1 MSDTDRES
9 ARMDSPRVKPTAL
22 IGFAIGLGYAV
33 LFLVLEKF
41 LGPSYTDIGK
51 SADTVLRGI
60 VVPLSICT
68 VVTAGLT
75 TWFGW
80 WRPVLR
86 EKPLGVKWMWA
97 IPIVLAVLVL
107 IGIDWAQ
114 TSSLGAPYLLWL
126 AVGTLLVGFN
136 EEIVYRGLALVAF
149 RGAYREVYVWLLAS
163 LLFGLL
169 HGANVFLG
177 QALVPTIQQIA
188 FAFVLGSVF
197 YVVRRVTGVLA
208 VPMILHALWDFG
220 SFSWVGAFAVTKVG
234 PAALAGANW
243 AGLLMAVRL
252 PLQLAVIILCLIGAK
267 KLFSTPVEMAEQ
279 DRGGVHDQHYDRLYC
294 RPPNR

>member
-1 MSDTDRES
+1 MSDTDGS
-9 ARMDSPRVKPTAL
+9 ASLKNPLKVKPTAL
-22 IGFAIGLGYAV
+22 LGFAIGLGYAV

-60 VVPLSICT
+60 VIPLSICT

-75 TWFGW
+75 TWLGW

-86 EKPLGVKWMWA
+86 ERPLGVKWMWA
-97 IPIVLAVLVL
+97 IPIALGVLVL

-114 TSSLGAPYLLWL
+114 ISSLGASYLLWL

-136 EEIVYRGLALVAF
+136 EEIAYRGLSLVAF
-149 RGAYREVYVWLLAS
+149 RGEYKEVYVWLLTS

-177 QALVPTIQQIA
+177 QALVPTIQQIG

-197 YVVRRVTGVLA
+197 YVVRRVTGLLA
-208 VPMILHALWDFG
+208 VPMVLHALWDFG
-220 SFSWVGAFAVTKVG
+220 SFTWAGAFAVTKVG
-234 PAALAGANW
+234 PVALAGASW

-252 PLQLAVIILCLIGAK
+252 PLQVALIILCLVAAK
-267 KLFSTPVEMAEQ
+267 KVLSTPAEMV
-279 DRGGVHDQHYDRLYC
+279 D
-294 RPPNR
+294 

>member
-1 MSDTDRES
+1 MSDSGRAGMNS
-9 ARMDSPRVKPTAL
+9 RKVKPTAL
-22 IGFAIGLGYAV
+22 LGFAIGLGYTV

-41 LGPSYTDIGK
+41 LGPSYSDIGK
-51 SADTVLRGI
+51 TADSVLRGI
-60 VVPLSICT
+60 VVPLAICT
-68 VVTAGLT
+68 FVTAGLT
-75 TWFGW
+75 SWLGW

-97 IPIVLAVLVL
+97 IPVLLGVVVL

-114 TSSLGAPYLLWL
+114 ISAVGAPYLLWL

-149 RGAYREVYVWLLAS
+149 RGAYKEVYVWLLTS
-163 LLFGLL
+163 VLFGLL

-177 QALVPTIQQIA
+177 QALVPTIQQMV
-188 FAFVLGSVF
+188 FAFVLGGVF

-208 VPMILHALWDFG
+208 IPMILHALWDFG
-220 SFSWVGAFAVTKVG
+220 SFSWAGAFAVAKVG

-243 AGLLMAVRL
+243 SGLLMAVRL
-252 PLQLAVIILCLIGAK
+252 PLQFALIVLCLLAAK
-267 KLFSTPVEMAEQ
+267 RVFSTPAEMADQ
-279 DRGGVHDQHYDRLYC
+279 DL
-294 RPPNR
+294 

>member
-1 MSDTDRES
+1 MSDSGRAGMNS
-9 ARMDSPRVKPTAL
+9 RKVKPTAL
-22 IGFAIGLGYAV
+22 LGFAIGLGYTV

-41 LGPSYTDIGK
+41 LGPSYSDIGK
-51 SADTVLRGI
+51 TADSVLRGI
-60 VVPLSICT
+60 VVPLAICT
-68 VVTAGLT
+68 PVTAGLT
-75 TWFGW
+75 SWLGW

-97 IPIVLAVLVL
+97 IPVVLGVVVL

-114 TSSLGAPYLLWL
+114 ISAVGAPYLLWL

-149 RGAYREVYVWLLAS
+149 RGAYKEVYVWLLTS
-163 LLFGLL
+163 VLFGLL

-177 QALVPTIQQIA
+177 QALVPTIQQMV
-188 FAFVLGSVF
+188 FAFVLGGVF

-208 VPMILHALWDFG
+208 IPVILHALWDFG
-220 SFSWVGAFAVTKVG
+220 SFSWAGAFAVTKVG

-243 AGLLMAVRL
+243 SGLLMAARL
-252 PLQLAVIILCLIGAK
+252 PLQVALIVLCLLAAK
-267 KLFSTPVEMAEQ
+267 RVFSTPAEMADQ
-279 DRGGVHDQHYDRLYC
+279 DL
-294 RPPNR
+294 